1 MVTLKYGVKADIPI
15 KRKANLQRIIDEFAA
30 SDATTVEFKF
40 TLGEDYVS
48 ASVARSTL
56 AIAVVRSEHRNII
69 VRKRGDRIFMLKEK

>member
-15 KRKANLQRIIDEFAA
+15 RRKANLQRIIDEFVA
-30 SDATTVEFKF
+30 SDATAVEFKF

-56 AIAVVRSEHRNII
+56 AGAVVRSEHRNIV
-69 VRKRGDRIFMLKEK
+69 VRKRGNRIFMLKEK